1 MEKGLN
7 LIRKGIKT
15 MDKRIILILSIFAVI
30 IGIFQLNSKA
40 TSKGEYK
47 IIDINIYKD
56 TSVWE
61 LALAVKGQ
69 NTRKIEKIIKDKPD
83 LINYQEPKYGATLLL
98 WSVGTE
104 KYKSAET
111 LLKCGADPDIA
122 STNNSTYGGET
133 PLFVAAGF
141 SWVDNDAKKDP
152 KYVKLLL
159 NYGANPNIN
168 YTGFNIPGEK
178 SVTEIGTSPLMNSIR
193 CGIEKTKAL
202 VEAGADINYK
212 TKSGT
217 TVAIKALRAGGSN
230 ATLEA
235 TKYAHY
241 LIVEKKAKVNEPYYG
256 AENVTMPG
264 DNPNDKFFPVD
275 ILRNWVF
282 GLDSKEY
289 KIKMEIVKEFA
300 RQGVNYWDTKVNQR
314 TLEHIQKL
322 YPDRWEE
329 YIKKY

>member
-1 MEKGLN
+1 MA
-7 LIRKGIKT
+7 
-15 MDKRIILILSIFAVI
+15 KRIILILSIFAVI

-56 TSVWE
+56 TPVWE

-69 NTRKIEKIIKDKPD
+69 NTKEIERIAKSKPN
-83 LINYQEPKYGATLLL
+83 LLNYQESKYGATLLL

-111 LLKCGADPDIA
+111 LLKCGADPNIA
-122 STNNSTYGGET
+122 SNDKTTYGGET

-141 SWVDNDAKKDP
+141 SWVDNDAKENP
-152 KYVKLLL
+152 KYVRLLL
-159 NYGANPNIN
+159 RYGADPNIN
-168 YTGFNIPGEK
+168 YTGFNISGKK
-178 SVTEIGTSPLMNSIR
+178 SVLEIGISPLMNSIG

-217 TVAIKALRAGGSN
+217 TAAIKALRAGGPN
-230 ATLEA
+230 ATIEGMV
-235 TKYAHY
+235 YAYY
-241 LIVEKKAKVNEPYYG
+241 LIVEKKAKVYEPYYG

-264 DNPNDKFFPVD
+264 DNPNEEFFPVN
-275 ILRNWVF
+275 ILRNWIYD
-282 GLDSKEY
+282 LDSKKY
-289 KIKMEIVKEFA
+289 KIKMEIVREFA
-300 RQGVNYWDTKVNQR
+300 RQGVNYWDTKINQR

-322 YPDRWEE
+322 YPDTWEE